1 MWSLPKFVKKM
12 YNSGNDCFFWK
23 RFSFFFD
30 CSLTHILTHNRK
42 NGGGDNGHKTAG
54 RNRNPRRKGRKAP
67 DMPG

>member
-1 MWSLPKFVKKM
+1 MWSLPKFVEKI

-42 NGGGDNGHKTAG
+42 NCDGDNGHKTVI
-54 RNRNPRRKGRKAP
+54 RNEYQIRKGQKAP
-67 DMPG
+67 EMPG